1 MSNLTQRP
9 ILQKPEPDQLVVQGH
24 PRGCKCP
31 SCVGR
36 RNRRKG
42 AEKQRQARKA
52 LGIQPRFHAEGSNEE
67 RWSESP
73 HLPGMRF
80 EVKSGG
86 QISKWLIA
94 AIAQV
99 EASRSFV
106 GTMFRPAVVLAPPGT
121 SKQYVVI
128 EMNDLL
134 DLATAWQETGRGS
147 EIKQLARQ
155 ARKTMEQIE
164 GLV

>member
-1 MSNLTQRP
+1 MTNLTARP
-9 ILQKPEPDQLVVQGH
+9 ILQKPEPDEVVVQGH

-42 AEKQRQARKA
+42 QEKQRQARKA
-52 LGIQPRFHAEGSNEE
+52 LGIQPKFHGQAANEE
-67 RWSESP
+67 AWNESP
-73 HLPGMRF
+73 YLPGMRF
-80 EVKSGG
+80 EVKAGG

-106 GTMFRPAVVLAPPGT
+106 GTMFKPAVVLAPQGT

-128 EMNDLL
+128 GMDDLL
-134 DLATAWQETGRGS
+134 ELAQAWQETGRGS

-155 ARKTMEQIE
+155 ARKTIDQIE
-164 GLV
+164 GLA